1 MEQNIIGDRIRDLR
15 KAKNLTQD
23 DLAALMNSSR
33 VQINQ
38 WETGARE
45 ISASRIIDFANA
57 LDTSCDFLLRG
68 VPVEKVES
76 FNQTGLDLHALNA
89 FADIMHVTE
98 HKKKQYHAIL
108 NGILGSDYFWK
119 SVMPHLLAAF
129 SIQEHAVMGGAYA
142 GLSDFNPEAMRDKVK
157 EGIQTVTF
165 GNAMGYTDHILIG
178 QDTAVAFQVQ
188 EACDAFKLLVKAIID
203 KHGTEHNNPLAA
215 YTAPYRSKDAPDEN
229 IRVSEFME
237 YVKAMG
243 LTIDNNH
250 TIL

>member
-68 VPVEKVES
+68 VPTEKVES
-76 FNQTGLDLHALNA
+76 FNQTGLDLNALNA
-89 FADIMHVTE
+89 FSDIMHVTE
-98 HKKKQYHAIL
+98 HKKKQYHTIL
-108 NGILGSDYFWK
+108 NGILGSDYFWNTI
-119 SVMPHLLAAF
+119 MPHILAAF
-129 SIQEHAVMGGAYA
+129 SIREHAVLGGAYA
-142 GLSDFNPEAMRDKVK
+142 GLSDFNPESMKDKIMD
-157 EGIQTVTF
+157 GLQSVTLA
-165 GNAMGYTDHILIG
+165 NSIGYTDHILIS
-178 QDTAVAFQVQ
+178 QDTAVAFQLQ
-188 EACDAFKLLVKAIID
+188 EASDAFKLLLKAIVD

-215 YTAPYRSKDAPDEN
+215 LTAPYRSKDAPDEK
-229 IRVSEFME
+229 IRISEFLD

-243 LTIDNNH
+243 LTIENNH
-250 TIL
+250 QIL